1 MLTFYDTSALMHL
14 EKPLFGEAYI
24 SPTVFQELEGIKTS
38 VTKDE
43 QRKYFARRLINDLIA
58 SDDYTTKLYAKAKID
73 KVIHDNHFLYDIPDH
88 RLIAEAILVEAEHQ
102 NELFKFVTCDG
113 AQYLIAKAFPQ
124 LNAEFIGIEE
134 ENGES
139 DYIGWGK
146 YYPTEE
152 QMAAL
157 YSNPE
162 FNLFGAKTNEYLC
175 IYENSKD
182 LKDILRWDGERYCRL
197 NYKDI
202 NIKNI
207 GLQVRPRNIQ
217 QKMVMDL
224 LQNPDIP
231 VKLVT
236 GVYGSGKDYVMMSQ
250 AIDLV
255 MKGKK
260 NRIVFIRNLIDLKDT
275 PQIGYLP
282 GESFEKIGWGLDPI
296 KDLLG
301 GQEGLDMFTEEGQI
315 EAANLGF
322 CRGRSWSDTIVYVT
336 EGQNMTT
343 SQIKLLISR
352 LGEGSE
358 LWINGDYHQTDK
370 SVFDRDNG
378 IKMLQQRLGGNPMF
392 GCVDLIKTERSKQA
406 ELATLLD

>member
-1 MLTFYDTSALMHL
+1 
-14 EKPLFGEAYI
+14 
-24 SPTVFQELEGIKTS
+24 
-38 VTKDE
+38 
-43 QRKYFARRLINDLIA
+43 
-58 SDDYTTKLYAKAKID
+58 
-73 KVIHDNHFLYDIPDH
+73 
-88 RLIAEAILVEAEHQ
+88 
-102 NELFKFVTCDG
+102 
-113 AQYLIAKAFPQ
+113 
-124 LNAEFIGIEE
+124 
-134 ENGES
+134 
-139 DYIGWGK
+139 
-146 YYPTEE
+146 
-152 QMAAL
+152 
-157 YSNPE
+157 
-162 FNLFGAKTNEYLC
+162 
-175 IYENSKD
+175 
-182 LKDILRWDGERYCRL
+182 
-197 NYKDI
+197 
-202 NIKNI
+202 
-207 GLQVRPRNIQ
+207 
-217 QKMVMDL
+217 
-224 LQNPDIP
+224 
-231 VKLVT
+231 
-236 GVYGSGKDYVMMSQ
+236 MMSE
-250 AIDLV
+250 AIDLI

-260 NRIVFIRNLIDLKDT
+260 NKIIFVRNLIDLKDT

-322 CRGRSWSDTIVYVT
+322 CRGRSWSDAIVYVT

>member
-1 MLTFYDTSALMHL
+1 MIVFYDTSALIHL
-14 EKPLFGEAYI
+14 EKPLFGEAYV
-24 SPTVFQELEGIKTS
+24 SPIVFQELEGIKTS
-38 VTKDE
+38 TTKDE
-43 QRKYFARRLINDLIA
+43 HKKYVARRLVNDLI
-58 SDDYTTKLYAKAKID
+58 SSEDYTMKLYNRAKID
-73 KVIHDNHFLYDIPDH
+73 KVIHENPFLSDIPDH
-88 RLIAEAILVEAEHQ
+88 RLIAEATLVAADRKDEM
-102 NELFKFVTCDG
+102 FKFVTCDG
-113 AQYLIAKAFPQ
+113 AQYLLAKVFPQ
-124 LNAEFIGIEE
+124 LNAEFIGVEDEE
-134 ENGES
+134 EEEQ
-139 DYIGWGK
+139 YVGWGK
-146 YYPTEE
+146 YYPSEE
-152 QMAAL
+152 QMSSL

-182 LKDILRWDGERYCRL
+182 LKDILRWDGTRYCRL

-202 NIKNI
+202 NIRNI
-207 GLQVRPRNIQ
+207 GLSVRPRNIQ
-217 QKMVMDL
+217 QKMMMDL

-255 MKGKK
+255 AKGKK
-260 NRIVFIRNLIDLKDT
+260 NKIIFIRNLIDLKDT

-282 GESFEKIGWGLDPI
+282 GESNDKIGWGLDPI

-301 GQEGLDMFTEEGQI
+301 GEEGLAMFTAEGQI

-322 CRGRSWSDTIVYVT
+322 CRGRSWNDTIVYVT

-358 LWINGDYHQTDK
+358 IWINGDYHQTDK
-370 SVFDRDNG
+370 TVFEKDNG